1 MRFVAS
7 PRLSRLKPEL
17 WPMNNTVTIDVRED
31 IRAGREPF
39 SKIMNAAAALQ
50 AAEQLLVIAP
60 FEPVPLFKVLE
71 KQGFRHTSK
80 AVTAGEWEVRFIRQS
95 TLTSQDSTM
104 AAASQVAGGD
114 SRLDQGS
121 VMEVDARG
129 LEPPQPMV
137 RILETLAALPV
148 GARLQARTDR
158 RPMHLYAQLQDRGFI
173 AETQEQP
180 DGSFLTY
187 VRRG

>member
-1 MRFVAS
+1 
-7 PRLSRLKPEL
+7 
-17 WPMNNTVTIDVRED
+17 MNNTVTIDVRED

-50 AAEQLLVIAP
+50 TAEQLLVIAP
-60 FEPVPLFKVLE
+60 FEPVPLFQVLE
-71 KQGFRHTSK
+71 KQGFCHTSK
-80 AVTAGEWEVRFIRQS
+80 PVAAGDWEVRFMRQS
-95 TLTSQDSTM
+95 NPTSLDPGM
-104 AAASQVAGGD
+104 AGASQVHGAD
-114 SRLDQGS
+114 SESTQGNL
-121 VMEVDARG
+121 VEVDARG

-137 RILETLAALPV
+137 RILESLAALPD

-158 RPMHLYAQLQDRGFI
+158 RPMHLYAQLEDRGFI

-187 VRRG
+187 VRRR